1 MKVADLLSAALGEA
15 RSVAPEV
22 AATLLGFAQRATV
35 CEDAETP
42 TLSIA
47 PEGLRYRVRAN
58 PDFCAEQVRD
68 RPDALAV
75 LAHELLHAFRGH
87 FELPPVRDPFR
98 RQLQNMALDVVV
110 NAVVWARFVPRGAGV
125 YARLYPADTFPVCLL
140 RPPVDLLASR
150 ATRDPTATRLTSLTH
165 AELVEAWQPGS
176 ALRPRFE
183 LTFRD
188 HYAEL
193 DRRHP
198 DALARLH
205 LDGWLLDQEPQGY
218 WDRFRR
224 LVEAELGR
232 TDESL
237 EEILLL
243 GDHEGPHEAGQGLP
257 GGPPGLGTLRAARQ
271 VVAPSKVPPKE
282 ARRFFAQVRRLAEDD
297 PTARTP
303 GRRSVVLR
311 SVVPRPGRRELP
323 ALALGK
329 PPSFYRWTNTLD
341 VDDAAGIRVYLDVS
355 GSTSRV
361 QAIFMGLAATLGRA
375 LAEPAWA
382 WSAGAPVPLTREEV
396 RRGEFRTRYGTDFTE
411 VLEHALR
418 RRFRRILVMTD
429 GEFPIPLAI
438 VDRARRASLEVTFLL
453 DDPSRSPFVDRAAL
467 ERLGAVLDIP
477 AHLA

>member
-1 MKVADLLSAALGEA
+1 VKVADLLPSALTEA
-15 RSVAPEV
+15 RSVDPEV

-35 CEDAETP
+35 GEDDDTP

-47 PEGLRYRVRAN
+47 PEGLRYRVRVN
-58 PDFCAEQVRD
+58 PGFCAEQVRD
-68 RPDALAV
+68 RRDALAV

-87 FELPPVRDPFR
+87 FELSPVRDPLR
-98 RQLQNMALDVVV
+98 RQLQNMALDVGV
-110 NAVVWARFVPRGAGV
+110 NAVVWARFVPQGAGIF
-125 YARLYPADTFPVCLL
+125 ARLYPAGQFPACLL
-140 RPPVDLLASR
+140 RPPVDLLASL
-150 ATRDPTATRLTSLTH
+150 APSDPTAARLACLSH
-165 AELVEAWQPGS
+165 AELVEVWQPGS
-176 ALRPRFE
+176 AQRPRLE
-183 LTFRD
+183 LAFRD
-188 HYAEL
+188 HYAGL

-232 TDESL
+232 SDESL

-243 GDHEGPHEAGQGLP
+243 GDHEAPHEVGRGLP
-257 GGPPGLGTLRAARQ
+257 GGPPGLGALRAARQ

-311 SVVPRPGRRELP
+311 SVVPRPGRRELA

-361 QAIFMGLAATLGRA
+361 QALFLGLAATLGRA

-382 WSAGAPVPLTREEV
+382 WSTGEPVPLTRDEIH
-396 RRGEFRTRYGTDFTE
+396 RGEFRTRYGTDFAE

-418 RRFRRILVMTD
+418 RRFRRLLVMTD
-429 GEFPIPLAI
+429 GEFPIPPGIA
-438 VDRARRASLEVTFLL
+438 DRARRAALEVTFLL

-467 ERLGAVLDIP
+467 EQLGTIIDVP
-477 AHLA
+477 SHLA